1 MKRLSR
7 GMVVLAASVVLWSCS
22 GDPTSSFRGSAEE
35 ITATP
40 TALFVTR
47 GTSKSVIAEVV
58 DAQGNPLDMEIT
70 PSGGTGIT
78 VALDPNYLPTTAT
91 TGGLTYAKQFIVT
104 ATDLVS
110 TSFTLSA
117 GGKTRD
123 VGVKVVPGA
132 ADIPFAT
139 VASTGPNASDPT
151 VLTVPAPY
159 QFTPDSTV
167 TFDKGTAIVIDRA
180 VDGRS
185 ITILPPPG
193 ATSAGTASVV
203 TDYLTTV
210 PLATTTDV
218 ALTINAA
225 VPATPGTNSPA
236 TAPVINIPAPGG
248 LGGFYDGGSFG
259 AATCAGNSGIPCQL
273 YKFTLAADAT
283 FNVTM
288 GWSNQADLGLYFLTA
303 DGTTDTDQHCDDN
316 GRGATAQPE
325 ACTITLPAGT
335 YLAGVV
341 NFGPLYTP
349 AQGGPDPNPAW
360 ISIALSTPAP

>member
-7 GMVVLAASVVLWSCS
+7 GMVVLATSVVLWSCS
-22 GDPTSSFRGSAEE
+22 GDPTSSFRGSPEE

-40 TALFVTR
+40 TALFITR
-47 GTSKSVIAEVV
+47 GESRSVIAEVV

-110 TSFTLSA
+110 TSFTLAA

-159 QFTPDSTV
+159 QFTPDSGV
-167 TFDKGTAIVIDRA
+167 TFDKGAAIVIDRA

-185 ITILPPPG
+185 ITVLPPPG
-193 ATSAGTASVV
+193 TTSTGAASVV
-203 TDYLTTV
+203 TDYLTAV

-218 ALTINAA
+218 ALTINAT
-225 VPATPGTNSPA
+225 VPAQPGTNSPA
-236 TAPVINIPAPGG
+236 TAPVITIPAPGTS
-248 LGGFYDGGSFG
+248 GGFFDGGAFG
-259 AATCAGNSGIPCQL
+259 AAATCGALNSGVPCQL

-283 FNVTM
+283 FDASL
-288 GWSNQADLGLYFLTA
+288 GWSNTADLGLYILTA
-303 DGTTDTDQHCDDN
+303 DGTGDIPGQKCDALGN
-316 GRGATAQPE
+316 GAAGQPE

-335 YLAGVV
+335 YLAAVV
-341 NFGPLYTP
+341 AFGIFYTP
-349 AQGGPDPNPAW
+349 VDPNPAW
-360 ISIALSTPAP
+360 VSLQISTPAP